1 MNMGRPWTVM
11 VALVAL
17 GLLVGCAASKQ
28 SRNRLDVVTAEN
40 IDLRQQQDA
49 AQRQA
54 REAQLAQDRAITELQ
69 KEKHQS
75 RQLADELASVEQSAL
90 VGEQAVAALQR
101 SQEDN
106 DRNAQRLQALGAE
119 VDRLHRLAQE
129 AKPRPAPVPAQAPD
143 LDWRTPEHLTAFA
156 ADLRARLS
164 SAAISLPVEMRTTR
178 DGQQRVAVVLR
189 SAFPAGKDSLSY
201 NMEAVRAV
209 VGVGQLIATSYPGSR
224 VRVEGHT
231 DSDPIKASPFASN
244 EALSLSRA
252 RSVKTILVKSGVR
265 ESLIETSGH
274 GARNPIA
281 SGTTKRAKAENR
293 RVEIYIEQ
301 ST

>member
-17 GLLVGCAASKQ
+17 GLLVGCAASKR

-40 IDLRQQQDA
+40 IDLRQQHTS

-54 REAQLAQDRAITELQ
+54 RDAQLAQDRAITELQ
-69 KEKHQS
+69 QEKHNS
-75 RQLADELASVEQSAL
+75 RQLADDLTTAEQQALAGQAAFDELH
-90 VGEQAVAALQR
+90 R

-106 DRNAQRLQALGAE
+106 NRNAQRLQTLGAE
-119 VDRLHRLAQE
+119 VDRLHKLAQQR
-129 AKPRPAPVPAQAPD
+129 KPAPAPAPAPGMNE
-143 LDWRTPEHLTAFA
+143 WTTPKHLEAFA
-156 ADLRARLS
+156 TDLRARLG
-164 SAAISLPVEMRTTR
+164 SAGIALPVEMRTTR
-178 DGQQRVAVVLR
+178 DGRQRVAVVLR

-209 VGVGQLIATSYPGSR
+209 VGLGQLIGASYPGSR

-231 DSDPIKASPFASN
+231 DSDKIRVSHFASN

-252 RSVKTILVKSGVR
+252 NSVRTLLVKSGVR

-281 SGTTKRAKAENR
+281 SGNTKRAKAENR
-293 RVEIYIEQ
+293 RVEIYIEP